1 MNRILPIFLLSL
13 FFLLQ
18 PGRLH
23 AQLDQCPTCK
33 KAIANCPYNGK
44 HPKPEVKVSFSMHWG
59 EPSAL
64 LFIDGE
70 QKDSISYGQRKSYML
85 KHGTHI
91 VKLTAKDMEDY
102 TESIK
107 VGSNTS
113 TLYPFKMNR
122 AFTGKSAAQIKSI
135 GDDYLNGTS
144 ERMKNEKEAY
154 LWYEKAA
161 EMGYAPAQYLWGNR
175 LLERPKSANDAKT
188 AIDYLRRSAEQGYG
202 NSQYEIGNAYYYG
215 DEKPYYHGCG
225 LAQNYIEALKWYQM
239 AAAQGHSKAIHNVG
253 YIYYRGYHNK
263 ERKSDY
269 KEAMKWLS
277 KISNYSSAQCVIGHI
292 YSYGG
297 DGIKE
302 DVDSAMT
309 WYLKAAN
316 QGNSIAQKCLGD
328 IYSNGRI
335 IRTRVIHGVVRDAK
349 EILLKK
355 YGDKF
360 GGNNK
365 STNSNSTNKKK
376 ILLKKYGD
384 KFGGNN
390 ISTNSNS
397 TNKKDSFI
405 NDTIPPDFP
414 QAFIWYTKA
423 AEQDNAEAQVCL
435 AELYIEGKGIRNDT
449 IIAIQWLRKALVIFE
464 KEDDYKS
471 AYNTGLKLILYDR
484 NEYIKSPAMNKK
496 DYSTDLG
503 NTSYYAIFQKKYDEA
518 EKYASEAIAA
528 DESQHWR
535 YTNLAA
541 SLLLQGKF
549 TKAEAVYK
557 QWKAELKRKFLDDFQ
572 IFESRNML
580 SEELKTEIE
589 KIKKMLNE

>member
-44 HPKPEVKVSFSMHWG
+44 HPKPEVKVSFSMQWG

-107 VGSNTS
+107 VGSETS
-113 TLYPFKMNR
+113 TRHSFTMIR

-161 EMGYAPAQYLWGNR
+161 EMGDASAQYLFGY
-175 LLERPKSANDAKT
+175 EIMQHGYHSRPGEKKAVELFRK
-188 AIDYLRRSAEQGYG
+188 SAEQG
-202 NSQYEIGNAYYYG
+202 NSEAQYELGKAYYYG
-215 DEKPYYHGCG
+215 KVVT
-225 LAQNYIEALKWYQM
+225 QNYIEALKWYKM
-239 AAAQGHSKAIHNVG
+239 AAAQGHTKATHSVG
-253 YIYYRGYHNK
+253 YIYFRGFHNK
-263 ERKSDY
+263 EQNSDY

-292 YSYGG
+292 YSNGG
-297 DGIKE
+297 DGIKK
-302 DVDSAMT
+302 DIDSAIK

-316 QGNSIAQKCLGD
+316 QGSSTAQKCLGD
-328 IYSNGRI
+328 IYYNGRI
-335 IRTRVIHGVVRDAK
+335 VCTEVVQGVVRDA
-349 EILLKK
+349 
-355 YGDKF
+355 
-360 GGNNK
+360 
-365 STNSNSTNKKK
+365 KK
-376 ILLKKYGD
+376 ILLKKYGG
-384 KFGGNN
+384 KFGGNDK
-390 ISTNSNS
+390 STNSDP

-405 NDTIPPDFP
+405 CDTIPPDFP
-414 QAFIWYTKA
+414 QAFKWYTKA

-435 AELYIEGKGIRNDT
+435 AKLYIEGKGVRNDT
-449 IIAIQWLRKALVIFE
+449 ITAIQWLRKALIIFD

-471 AYNTGLKLILYDR
+471 AYNTGLKLIQYDR

-496 DYSTDLG
+496 DYSIDLG
-503 NTSYYAIFQKKYDEA
+503 NMSYYALFQKKYDEA
-518 EKYASEAIAA
+518 EKYALEAIAA
-528 DESQHWR
+528 DESQHWI

-541 SLLLQGKF
+541 SFLLQGEF
-549 TKAEAVYK
+549 SKAEDVYK
-557 QWKAELKRKFLDDFQ
+557 QWKAELKQKFMDDFQ

-580 SEELKTEIE
+580 SEELKAEIE